1 MFTGHMVPGKEGDIQ
16 DVEEGHRRQCG
27 SGGGSNTKL
36 CSVSWFG
43 WLRWWATL
51 RIKLPGFLHY

>member
-36 CSVSWFG
+36 VACLG
-43 WLRWWATL
+43 L
-51 RIKLPGFLHY
+51 GG